1 METVIDALKAMDK
14 ATYREVAA
22 RLNIEP
28 IEALNM
34 LREHKEQ
41 GLCDFYDGAWSVGT
55 AKLQARKQTKTQA
68 AAPVHQAPRLKGEKP
83 EPVEPDVIRQLIID
97 NGAMTTAALA
107 AAVNRNARG
116 MVSVMLAFERQ
127 GVVIKNGQGKGVT
140 WSLPETGLA
149 VNSAKQPALLE
160 VAAVDSS
167 LASAPDNKSLDEII
181 GEIPA
186 FVSRPDDLIIPS
198 SRFISGEI
206 RRTKA
211 KLANLQRLQ
220 GAVREL
226 RRHKDLL
233 EGMRDE

>member
-55 AKLQARKQTKTQA
+55 AKQQARKQTKTQA
-68 AAPVHQAPRLKGEKP
+68 SAPVHQAPRLKGEKP

-116 MVSVMLAFERQ
+116 MVSVMRAFERQ

-140 WSLPETGLA
+140 WSLPVTGQTETDSTKS
-149 VNSAKQPALLE
+149 VQPESGTLDNE
-160 VAAVDSS
+160 
-167 LASAPDNKSLDEII
+167 LASSPDTKSLNEII
-181 GEIPA
+181 GDIPA
-186 FVSRPDDLIIPS
+186 FTARADDLIIPS
-198 SRFISGEI
+198 SRFISNEI

-211 KLANLQRLQ
+211 KLSNLQRLQ